1 MLDSLEFSPASP
13 LKRLIRMDKTNR
25 TKDPNQPREKR
36 RSRVRTST
44 AAMLNAEGG
53 VEKPKNTS
61 RSRKEAVNQ
70 FADLTAV
77 LSKKVVGQPAAT
89 HVIVPYIQMFQAGLA
104 PEGRPVGV
112 FLLLGPTGTGK
123 TKTVEAL
130 AEVLHGSEKNVLK
143 VDCGEFQ
150 MEHEVAK
157 LIGAPPGYLGH
168 RETQP
173 MLTQQRLNAVTSEHS
188 NLSLVLFDEIEK
200 AAPSMTRLL
209 LGVLDKGLLRL
220 GDNSTVNF
228 EKSLVFLTSNLGARE
243 MMREINPE
251 FGFQSARSVER
262 KDLGNKLQSIALVA
276 VRKRFSPEFVNRID
290 CIITYQ
296 PLTIESL
303 STILDQQITDLQK
316 HVNTR
321 LGNRSFTL
329 EVPLDARRFLLERGT
344 SSEYGARELN
354 RTIHRFLTQPLATL
368 VATNQVD
375 PGARVRVDVGESGDK
390 LAIRA
395 QDSEAGAAPANPTV
409 LIVDD
414 NRDLLHFLERLMADA
429 GWTLLT
435 AESAGEAKRLVAG
448 RRLDAALLD
457 YMLPDGNGVELGVEV
472 VRAAPNALVI
482 VMTGTIL
489 PPEEEALCEEHNFP
503 VLRKPFLASDVME
516 QIRSRLAPASGVVR
530 A

>member
-1 MLDSLEFSPASP
+1 MKE
-13 LKRLIRMDKTNR
+13 
-25 TKDPNQPREKR
+25 PNTPEEKR
-36 RSRVRTST
+36 SPRGRKGRAYIIRSEDSVDR
-44 AAMLNAEGG
+44 
-53 VEKPKNTS
+53 PKNPQSSGKTRKQSADPIENLTS
-61 RSRKEAVNQ
+61 
-70 FADLTAV
+70 V
-77 LSKKVVGQPAAT
+77 LSQKVVGQPAAT
-89 HVIVPYIQMFQAGLA
+89 KVIVPYIQMFQAGLA

-130 AEVLHGSEKNVLK
+130 AEILHGSEKNVLK
-143 VDCGEFQ
+143 IDCGEFQ

-173 MLTQQRLNAVTSEHS
+173 MLTQQKLNAVTSDRCG
-188 NLSLVLFDEIEK
+188 LSLVLFDEIEK

-243 MMREINPE
+243 MMKEINPD
-251 FGFQSARSVER
+251 FGFQSAGGKER
-262 KDLGNKLQSIALVA
+262 PPGDLTNKLQAIALVS

-290 CIITYQ
+290 CVITYQ
-296 PLTIESL
+296 PLTPESL
-303 STILDQQITDLQK
+303 AAILDHQIDDLQN

-321 LGNRSFTL
+321 LGSRCFTI
-329 EVPLDARRFLLERGT
+329 EVPFESRQFLLKKGT
-344 SSEYGARELN
+344 SPEYGARELN
-354 RTIHRFLTQPLATL
+354 RTIHRYLTQPLATL
-368 VATNQVD
+368 VATGQVN
-375 PGARVRVDVGESGDK
+375 PGARVRVDVTPDAEN
-390 LAIRA
+390 LHIHAA
-395 QDSEAGAAPANPTV
+395 EANEQQAPAHPTV

-429 GWTLLT
+429 GWTLIT
-435 AESAGEAKRLVAG
+435 AESATDAKKLMAANKAN
-448 RRLDAALLD
+448 AALLD
-457 YMLPDGNGVELGVEV
+457 YMLPDGNGVELGVEFLQTS
-472 VRAAPNALVI
+472 PNMLVI
-482 VMTGTIL
+482 VMTGTVL

-503 VLRKPFLASDVME
+503 VLRKPFLASDVMN
-516 QIRSRLAPASGVVR
+516 QIRSRLPATGASRG

>member
-1 MLDSLEFSPASP
+1 MKEP
-13 LKRLIRMDKTNR
+13 NR
-25 TKDPNQPREKR
+25 PEERR
-36 RSRVRTST
+36 RSRVKNNSAT
-44 AAMLNAEGG
+44 AVKAEGTG
-53 VEKPKNTS
+53 DRSKATQN
-61 RSRKEAVNQ
+61 RSRKQAPDLVE
-70 FADLTAV
+70 DLTEV
-77 LSKKVVGQPAAT
+77 LSQKVVGQPAAT
-89 HVIVPYIQMFQAGLA
+89 RVIIPYVQMFQAGLA

-173 MLTQQRLNAVTSEHS
+173 MLTQQKLNAVTSERCS
-188 NLSLVLFDEIEK
+188 LSLVLFDEIEK

-209 LGVLDKGLLRL
+209 LGVLDKGILRL

-251 FGFQSARSVER
+251 FGFQSVKPAER
-262 KDLGNKLQSIALVA
+262 ADLTSKLQNIALVA

-290 CIITYQ
+290 SIITYQ
-296 PLTIESL
+296 PLTAESL
-303 STILDQQITDLQK
+303 SAILDKQIVDLQN

-321 LGNRSFTL
+321 LGNRSFVL
-329 EVPLDARRFLLERGT
+329 DVPHEARQFLLVKGT
-344 SSEYGARELN
+344 SPEYGARELN
-354 RTIHRFLTQPLATL
+354 RTIHRYLTQPLATL
-368 VATNQVD
+368 VATNQVA
-375 PGARVRVDVGESGDK
+375 PGARVWVEVDGDTDK
-390 LAIRA
+390 LQLRSA
-395 QDSEAGAAPANPTV
+395 EARVTEAPANPTV
-409 LIVDD
+409 LLVDD
-414 NRDLLHFLERLMADA
+414 NRDLLHFLERLMAND

-435 AESAGEAKRLVAG
+435 AESATEAKRLVQTHKPN
-448 RRLDAALLD
+448 AALLD
-457 YMLPDGNGVELGVEV
+457 YMLPDGNGVELGVEFLQTV
-472 VRAAPNALVI
+472 PQMLVI

-503 VLRKPFLASDVME
+503 VLRKPFLASDVMN
-516 QIRSRLAPASGVVR
+516 QIRSRLAPAEQASR

>member
-1 MLDSLEFSPASP
+1 MKEPNEPEQRRRNRVKPPSPAIMKSESG
-13 LKRLIRMDKTNR
+13 M
-25 TKDPNQPREKR
+25 
-36 RSRVRTST
+36 
-44 AAMLNAEGG
+44 
-53 VEKPKNTS
+53 EKPKNSSS
-61 RSRKEAVNQ
+61 RSKKPAADPIE
-70 FADLTAV
+70 DLTTV
-77 LSKKVVGQPAAT
+77 LSQRVVGQPNAT
-89 HVIVPYIQMFQAGLA
+89 RVIVPYIQMYQAGLA

-173 MLTQQRLNAVTSEHS
+173 MLTQQKLNAVTSEKC

-200 AAPSMTRLL
+200 AAPSMSRLL
-209 LGVLDKGLLRL
+209 LGVLDKGVLRL
-220 GDNSTVNF
+220 GDNSSVNF

-243 MMREINPE
+243 MLREINPD
-251 FGFQSARSVER
+251 FGFQSAQAVGDRT
-262 KDLGNKLQSIALVA
+262 DLTSKLQNIGLVA

-296 PLTIESL
+296 PLTPEAL
-303 STILDQQITDLQK
+303 SAILDHQITDLQN

-329 EVPLDARRFLLERGT
+329 EVPLNARQFLLEKGT

-354 RTIHRFLTQPLATL
+354 RTIHRFLTQPLATM
-368 VATNQVD
+368 VATNQIS
-375 PGARVRVDVGESGDK
+375 PGARVRVDVADPPEK
-390 LAIRA
+390 LNIRA
-395 QDSEAGAAPANPTV
+395 LESQTAVPAAANPTV
-409 LIVDD
+409 LLVDD

-435 AESAGEAKRLVAG
+435 AESATEAKRLA
-448 RRLDAALLD
+448 LLHKPNAALLD
-457 YMLPDGNGVELGVEV
+457 YMLPDGNGVELGVEFLQAV
-472 VRAAPNALVI
+472 PQMLVI

-503 VLRKPFLASDVME
+503 VLRKPFLASDVMN
-516 QIRSRLAPASGVVR
+516 QIRSRLSLVSARV
-530 A
+530 